1 MCLEIVLPIELERI
15 FVQDETKH
23 FSKEVRWD
31 RWVIVMKRIV
41 CLAYYFR
48 SLFLRYICVKAR
60 DVHCFSDQ
68 VRIFVCLITEKT
80 LMQIKYHLAFLFFR
94 YSNAY

>member
-15 FVQDETKH
+15 F
-23 FSKEVRWD
+23 SKEACWD

-41 CLAYYFR
+41 CLACYFR
-48 SLFLRYICVKAR
+48 SLFLRYISVQPG
-60 DVHCFSDQ
+60 DVQRFSDQ
-68 VRIFVCLITEKT
+68 VRMFVCLITEKT

>member
-23 FSKEVRWD
+23 FSKEACWD
-31 RWVIVMKRIV
+31 RWVIFMKRIV
-41 CLAYYFR
+41 SLAYYFH

-68 VRIFVCLITEKT
+68 E
-80 LMQIKYHLAFLFFR
+80 
-94 YSNAY
+94 

>member
-1 MCLEIVLPIELERI
+1 
-15 FVQDETKH
+15 
-23 FSKEVRWD
+23 
-31 RWVIVMKRIV
+31 MKRIV

-48 SLFLRYICVKAR
+48 SLFLRYISVQAR

-68 VRIFVCLITEKT
+68 VQIFDCLITEKT

-94 YSNAY
+94 YSNAYEMSTSGVLHFTPASRHL